1 MKQRQLRFRP
11 AALTG
16 TPLAAAGLARWELAT
31 LLASLLVA
39 PSLAQAQAVALAG
52 ILGSKALLVVDANP
66 PKAVGAGDEYQAVKV
81 LAVTKDEATIEVN
94 GARRTL
100 RLGEAP
106 VSVGARGGSG
116 KRIVLMADSRGH
128 FVNTGTINGR
138 VMQYMVDT
146 GATTISIGRSD
157 ADRMGLN
164 YQRGEPVR
172 MNTANGVAQGWRM
185 RLDSVRLGD
194 VEVLGVDAIVTPQP
208 MPYVLLGNNFLTQFQ
223 MTRLNDQMVL
233 EKRN

>member
-11 AALTG
+11 AALTE
-16 TPLAAAGLARWELAT
+16 TPLAKAGLARWGLAT

-138 VMQYMVDT
+138 MMQYMVDT
-146 GATTISIGRSD
+146 GATTISIGRTD
-157 ADRMGLN
+157 AERMGLN
-164 YQRGEPVR
+164 YQGGEPVR